1 MKKIKKIVF
10 ITPLTIT
17 CFIRLINGLHEP
29 KVTFESESITFIAT
43 LLQMYTVWFIVH
55 LIVNF

>member
-1 MKKIKKIVF
+1 VF

-17 CFIRLINGLHEP
+17 CFIRLINGLYQP